1 MAVKLGG
8 GNGRLSPN
16 LLKNMQDIQVYGG
29 QEGIRTLE
37 TVTRLRTFQ
46 ARAFDHS
53 ATCPRRC
60 LEESAGGMQG

>member
-1 MAVKLGG
+1 MWT
-8 GNGRLSPN
+8 RCDYLSFLFIN
-16 LLKNMQDIQVYGG
+16 NNELSYLNGG

-53 ATCPRRC
+53 ATCPTPV
-60 LEESAGGMQG
+60 